1 MIVDV
6 INRDINVFNSNCG
19 MVCLYNI
26 NDSLDVL
33 IGGSWSIRDLETK
46 VLWYGSQLLEHFG
59 G

>member
-1 MIVDV
+1 MDV
-6 INRDINVFNSNCG
+6 INRDINVFKSDCD